1 MDREINLIEYLPSIL
16 QDKMEYKEI
25 CKTESKE
32 FTFIWSKMDDVLN
45 DQFLSTLT
53 IHGVKRWEKIMKIT
67 PRSSETLEDRRF
79 RIINRYLNK
88 LPYTMTS
95 LKHHLNSLCGENGY
109 KVNYDTSTYTL
120 TIRLELSIKN
130 QLDEVVRSLKNII
143 PANLVQDISLLY
155 NQHLTVGKYTHAQ
168 LSTFRHQGIREEALG
183 NERNYK
189 FKIKKA

>member
-1 MDREINLIEYLPSIL
+1 MDKSINLIEYLPPIL

-25 CKTESKE
+25 CNTESKE
-32 FTFIWSKMDDVLN
+32 FIFLWSKMDDVLN

-67 PRSSETLEDRRF
+67 PKSSETLEDRRF

-88 LPYTMTS
+88 LPYTMNS

-109 KVNYDTSTYTL
+109 KVNYDSSNYTL

-130 QLDEVVRSLKNII
+130 QLDEVVRSLKSII

-155 NQHLTVGKYTHAQ
+155 NQYQTVGKFTYAQ
-168 LSTFRHQGIREEALG
+168 LKKFTYLQIREEAL
-183 NERNYK
+183 N
-189 FKIKKA
+189 